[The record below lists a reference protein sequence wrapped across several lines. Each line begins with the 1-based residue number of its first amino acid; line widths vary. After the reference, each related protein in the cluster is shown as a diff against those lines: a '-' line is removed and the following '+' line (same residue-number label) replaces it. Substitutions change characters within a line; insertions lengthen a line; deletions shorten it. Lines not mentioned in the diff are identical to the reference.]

1 MIPIGDEN
9 PNTSFP
15 LINTLLLV
23 TNIGVF
29 LYGVFHPDLY
39 DVWIRQ
45 FAFVASEFWHSPFE
59 HAFTLITYTFLH
71 GGWGHIVGN
80 MLFLYIFGDN
90 VEDRL
95 GHLSYLFFYFLA
107 AIGGALLQGWFLRDS
122 YIPMIGA
129 SAAISAIVIAYMFFF
144 PTKNVVTLMFLG
156 FFLVPVRI
164 PAFFYI
170 LGWASLQVVYSLL
183 MVGNMSLSGGVAY
196 LAHLGGIVIGILW
209 VIFGPKKTLRVRSR
223 W

>member
-15 LINTLLLV
+15 LVNTLLLV
-23 TNIGVF
+23 ANIGIFVYGLVHPA
-29 LYGVFHPDLY
+29 LYEK
-39 DVWIRQ
+39 WIQQ
-45 FAFVASEFWHSPFE
+45 FAFVAGDFWRAPLE
-59 HAFTLITYTFLH
+59 HVFTLVTYTFLH
-71 GGWGHIVGN
+71 GGWGHIIGN

-95 GHLSYLFFYFLA
+95 GHVSYLFFYFLA
-107 AIGGALLQGWFLRDS
+107 AVGGALLQGWFLRDS
-122 YIPMIGA
+122 TIPMIGA
-129 SAAISAIVIAYMFFF
+129 SAAISAIVIVYMFFF
-144 PTKNVVTLMFLG
+144 PTRNVVTLMFFG

-170 LGWASLQVVYSLL
+170 LGWASLQVVYSLVML
-183 MVGNMSLSGGVAY
+183 GDMRLSGGVAY
-196 LAHLGGIVIGILW
+196 LAHLGGMIIGVLW
-209 VIFGPKKTLRVRSR
+209 VILGPKKQLRVRSR